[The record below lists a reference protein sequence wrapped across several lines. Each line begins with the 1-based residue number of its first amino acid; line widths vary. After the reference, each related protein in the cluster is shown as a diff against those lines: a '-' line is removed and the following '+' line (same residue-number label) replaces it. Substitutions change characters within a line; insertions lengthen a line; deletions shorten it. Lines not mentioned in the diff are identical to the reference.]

1 MGDTGSRSQVGPAV
15 AVAVA
20 VGVWVLGTVIVAV
33 LISFAASVV
42 WMLGSPDWGFF
53 GEDPQDPAWWP
64 VASIGFLVLLVASS
78 ATIGWRAWRWQAAR
92 LHGEPPDL
100 SDP

>member
-1 MGDTGSRSQVGPAV
+1 MGDAGSRPQVGLAA

-33 LISFAASVV
+33 LFSFAASAL

-53 GEDPQDPAWWP
+53 GEDPQDPPWWP
-64 VASIGFLVLLVASS
+64 VASIGLLVLFAGSS
-78 ATIGWRAWRWQAAR
+78 AMIGWRAWRWQAAR
-92 LHGEPPDL
+92 LHGEPPDP